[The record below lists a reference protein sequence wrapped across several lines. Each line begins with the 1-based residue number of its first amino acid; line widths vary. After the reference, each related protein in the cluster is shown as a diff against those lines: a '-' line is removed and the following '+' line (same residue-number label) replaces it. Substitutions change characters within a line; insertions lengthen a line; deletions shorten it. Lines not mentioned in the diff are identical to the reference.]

1 MNNRKII
8 ISMDEKPKF
17 IHKRGEY
24 KMYAYTTQLNS
35 SIIGNTIAINPST
48 SQYNTTYGGERV
60 LRCVIYARVSTQ
72 MDSQKTSID
81 NQIDLFRRYAFDKG
95 WQIVETYTDK
105 QSGTKSNRPGLK
117 RMIEDGKAGK
127 YDVILAKE
135 LSRLA
140 RNGKLSYDLR
150 DTCQQNNIDIVC
162 LDNSINTISGDV
174 GNFGLFAWLYENESA
189 STSRRNK
196 AARLSKARNGFFIGS
211 VPPYG
216 YSINKGKLEIRED
229 NTPEIVRRIYTEYLQ
244 GKGMDS
250 IARDLT
256 AESVQTPSQAARK
269 SNASPLWHAST
280 IKKILN
286 NQHYCGD
293 LVQNKTE
300 TISVTTNK
308 RKVPEKATII
318 EATHEPIISK
328 ETFQSVKKM
337 LQTRTRTTTAPK
349 KHLFTNVL
357 YCESCQKGMWYK
369 TNQKGYR
376 CGGNIKHGDTFCLN
390 RIVIREQE
398 LKQIILEDIQEL
410 IKSISDE
417 EIMISLKARLDHR
430 KVSITKELAKVENN
444 VSRLH
449 SRKKDYLDMYADN
462 LLTREELLAYREQ
475 LDKELIEV
483 DKSKTELQEKLKE
496 CESESYAMD
505 LGKKL
510 EGISALGDL
519 TPQVL
524 HSLVS
529 KVTCSLEGNLS
540 IHYNFVKPF

>member
-1 MNNRKII
+1 M
-8 ISMDEKPKF
+8 
-17 IHKRGEY
+17 H
-24 KMYAYTTQLNS
+24 AYTTQLDS
-35 SIIGNTIAINPST
+35 SILGNTLAINPPA

-60 LRCVIYARVSTQ
+60 LRCAIYARVSTE

-81 NQIDLFRRYAFDKG
+81 NQIDLFRRYAFDNG
-95 WQIVETYTDK
+95 WQIVEIYKDN
-105 QSGTKSNRPGLK
+105 QSGTKSNRPGLIS
-117 RMIEDGKAGK
+117 MIEDGKAGK

-150 DTCQQNNIDIVC
+150 DTCQQNNIHIVC

-189 STSRRNK
+189 SSSRRNK
-196 AARLSKARNGFFIGS
+196 AAQSTKAKNGFFIGS

-216 YSINKGKLEIRED
+216 YSSNKGKLVIRED
-229 NTPEIVRRIYTEYLQ
+229 NTPEIVRRIFTEYLQ

-256 AESVQTPSQAARK
+256 AESVPTPSQVARK
-269 SNASPLWHAST
+269 SNASPLWHASS
-280 IKKILN
+280 IKLILN

-328 ETFQSVKKM
+328 EIFQSVKKM
-337 LQTRTRTTTAPK
+337 LQSRTRTTTAPK

-357 YCESCQKGMWYK
+357 YCECCQKGMWYK
-369 TNQKGYR
+369 ANQKGYK
-376 CGGNIKHGDTFCLN
+376 CGGNLKHGDIFCLN
-390 RIVIREQE
+390 RTVIREQA

-410 IKSISDE
+410 IKSISDDQF
-417 EIMISLKARLDHR
+417 MTSLQARLDHR
-430 KVSITKELAKVENN
+430 KITITKELGKIENN

-462 LLTREELLAYREQ
+462 LLTRDELLEYREQ

-483 DKSKTELQEKLKE
+483 EKSKTELQEKLTE
-496 CESESYAMD
+496 CESENYAID

-510 EGISALGDL
+510 EGISVLDDL

-529 KVTCSLEGNLS
+529 KVTCSLDGNLS